1 MKSVSL
7 IVLALMLAVT
17 AGCEPP
23 QIPRPANEMFVTIGG
38 FKTRYRTRKGTEACN
53 ILYLHGFAADVDTWN
68 ELFSRQPGGCTAW
81 SLDHIGY
88 GIADRP
94 DPKKFPYGPHGHA
107 SYALKFMEDMRIP
120 SAYVAGNSMGGAIA
134 MTMARLAPSAVD
146 GLILIDPKYTGLM
159 GPIRQELI
167 GLPFGAEFAF
177 TFITPVALKP
187 MLQRAYYDNRLV
199 SPEVVERYAR
209 TNRYPGTIA
218 AWSASARALISEWS
232 VGWAPKEVPR
242 ISRPA
247 LILWGAE
254 DLLLPV
260 SDGYALNRAIPG
272 SELHVLEACG
282 HVPQEEKPV
291 ETASLIDRFI
301 RRTRP
306 GGIPNPESRLAVS
319 GQPRSPR
326 P

>member
-1 MKSVSL
+1 MRYLSL
-7 IVLALMLAVT
+7 TALALTLAVM

-23 QIPRPANEMFVTIGG
+23 QIPRPANEMFVTLGG
-38 FKTRYRTRKGTEACN
+38 FKTRYRTRKGTEPCN

-68 ELFSRQPGGCTAW
+68 ELFNRQPGGCTAW

-94 DPKKFPYGPHGHA
+94 DPRDFPYGPHGHA
-107 SYALKFMEDMRIP
+107 SYALRFMEEMGIP
-120 SAYVAGNSMGGAIA
+120 SAYITGNSMGGAIA
-134 MTMARLAPSAVD
+134 MTMARLAPSVVD

-177 TFITPVALKP
+177 TFITPAALKP

-199 SPEVVERYAR
+199 TPEVVERYAR

-218 AWSASARALISEWS
+218 AWSASARVLISEWS
-232 VGWAPKEVPR
+232 VGWAPKEVPG

-247 LILWGAE
+247 LILWGAQ

-260 SDGYALNRAIPG
+260 SDGYALNRAIRD
-272 SELHVLEACG
+272 SELHILDECG
-282 HVPQEEKPV
+282 HVPQEEKPA

-301 RRTRP
+301 RRTKL
-306 GGIPNPESRLAVS
+306 GGTPQPESRLAAS
-319 GQPRSPR
+319 GQVQSKR